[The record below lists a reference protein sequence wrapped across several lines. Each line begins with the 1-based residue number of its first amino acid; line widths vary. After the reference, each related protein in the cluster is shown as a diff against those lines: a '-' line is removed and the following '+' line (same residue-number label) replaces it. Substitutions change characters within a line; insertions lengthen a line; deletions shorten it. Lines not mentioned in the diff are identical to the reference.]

1 MGPSNP
7 VIRDLIQGFGCDRT
21 MRRPLQEYPQVMLRL
36 EDFRGRL
43 DLLQIFGRSGPLHI
57 EIGSGK
63 ATFLVSQAKAQPEAD
78 FLGIEWARKY
88 FRHAIDRV
96 GRWGLTNVRLVR
108 ADAAPFLRDFVPD
121 GSVDCFHIYFP
132 DPWPKKRH
140 QKRRLV
146 QRSNLDILIRCLKPG
161 GTIRIATDHA
171 EYFEQIKEATSAYS
185 GILEEIE
192 FPRPAGA
199 REDELTGT
207 NYERKYL
214 KDGRPVHVLAVRKI
228 A

>member
-1 MGPSNP
+1 MK
-7 VIRDLIQGFGCDRT
+7 
-21 MRRPLQEYPQVMLRL
+21 RPLKEYREVMLKQ

-43 DLLQIFGRSGPLHI
+43 DFTQIFGRSGPVHI

-63 ATFLVSQAKAQPEAD
+63 ATFLVSQAKAQPEAN

-108 ADAAPFLRDFVPD
+108 ADAATFLRDLVPD
-121 GSVDCFHIYFP
+121 ESVDCFHIYFP

-140 QKRRLV
+140 HRRRLL
-146 QRSNLDILIRCLKPG
+146 QRSNMDILIRCLKPC
-161 GTIRIATDHA
+161 GTIRIATDHE
-171 EYFEQIKEATSAYS
+171 EYFEQIKAVASAYS

-199 REDELTGT
+199 REGELTGT

-214 KDGRPVHVLAVRKI
+214 KDGRPVYTLAVRKI
-228 A
+228 G

>member
-7 VIRDLIQGFGCDRT
+7 VIRDLIQSFACDRT
-21 MRRPLQEYPQVMLRL
+21 MRRPLQEYPEVMLRS
-36 EDFRGRL
+36 EDFRGRV
-43 DLLQIFGRSGPLHI
+43 DFTQIFGRSGPVHI

-63 ATFLVSQAKAQPEAD
+63 ATFLVSQAKAQPEAN

-88 FRHAIDRV
+88 FRHEIDRV

-121 GSVDCFHIYFP
+121 ESVDCFHIYFP

-140 QKRRLV
+140 HKRRLL

-171 EYFEQIKEATSAYS
+171 EYFEQIKEVTSAYG

-199 REDELTGT
+199 REGELTGT

-214 KDGRPVHVLAVRKI
+214 KDGRPVYTLAVRKI
-228 A
+228 G